1 MELLKISFFFHKFV
15 QMTYWSKTEF
25 IAYSIYNDVITLPC
39 IRTPCHKLAQ
49 NFGQNIES
57 LQNHCDK
64 FCENYSVNVSHVSH
78 DDWRSGTVPL
88 HQGKLACMAC

>member
-1 MELLKISFFFHKFV
+1 
-15 QMTYWSKTEF
+15 MTYWSKTEF

-39 IRTPCHKLAQ
+39 IRSPCHKLAQ

-78 DDWRSGTVPL
+78 DDWRSGTVML
-88 HQGKLACMAC
+88 GDFVKNIFIFIVEIDFISK